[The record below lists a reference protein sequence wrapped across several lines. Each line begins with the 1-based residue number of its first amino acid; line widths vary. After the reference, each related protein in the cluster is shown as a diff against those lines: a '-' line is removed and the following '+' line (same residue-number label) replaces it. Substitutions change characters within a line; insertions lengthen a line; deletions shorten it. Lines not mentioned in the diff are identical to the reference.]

1 MASSFSQGFENVQ
14 NLLGSI
20 VLDEEEGIKCSS
32 GDLEGKN
39 HIANIM
45 DNVLMTCQKFVSS
58 IDAEKSDIARIII
71 TYQSCSYI
79 VNYENKKRLIYIVK
93 TGSID

>member
-14 NLLGSI
+14 NVLGSI
-20 VLDEEEGIKCSS
+20 VLDEEEGIKSSS
-32 GDLEGKN
+32 GDLEGQN

-45 DNVLMTCQKFVSS
+45 DHVLMTCQKFVSS
-58 IDAEKSDIARIII
+58 INTEKSDITRIVI

-93 TGSID
+93 TGSIY

>member
-1 MASSFSQGFENVQ
+1 MASSYSQGFENVQ

-20 VLDEEEGIKCSS
+20 VLDEEEGMKSSS

-39 HIANIM
+39 NIASIM
-45 DNVLMTCQKFVSS
+45 DHVLMTCQKFVSS
-58 IDAEKSDIARIII
+58 IAEKSDVTRVII
-71 TYQSCSYI
+71 TYQTCSYI